1 MWQIINSFLTR
12 EDIFIQMKNENI
24 SFDIKAAKLI
34 FDSQGKFSGNLEE
47 TDPLAF
53 STAEQYPADCIV
65 LGDNAMEAY
74 GFGNRLLNLQNYHEE
89 EIILKITN
97 Y

>member
-1 MWQIINSFLTR
+1 
-12 EDIFIQMKNENI
+12 
-24 SFDIKAAKLI
+24 
-34 FDSQGKFSGNLEE
+34 
-47 TDPLAF
+47 
-53 STAEQYPADCIV
+53 